1 MTVDYRRTLDEV
13 FRTTYYVVCITFNL
27 LTFNLPW
34 TGGMSLHTMAEQR
47 IRHAFVPSLLMTG
60 RRHN

>member
-1 MTVDYRRTLDEV
+1 MTVGCKRTLDEV
-13 FRTTYYVVCITFNL
+13 FRTTCSVVCITFNL